1 MAPSFP
7 LVGFAESCG
16 LHDGVTLKP
25 MTTAIGT
32 IFKNTAPTLLPWWE
46 ICPVAW
52 ASDSWALGPMG
63 DSASPRLCLPASVSL
78 ACSVDTPL
86 LLCRVLIGL
95 RCFELLRW
103 KRLEKQNPIII
114 PYKAWR
120 GSRGWLLSYCSSRT
134 DLLLHSALAAST
146 GERAQSSSS
155 QCHFRIDFP
164 NMSYPTA
171 QTIFPLLYESV
182 ILYRCLNAV
191 FQLATS
197 PVGYWL

>member
-103 KRLEKQNPIII
+103 KRLEKQNPIIT
-114 PYKAWR
+114 PTRPGVGAEAGCFHTVPAARTSSFTLLWLPVLER
-120 GSRGWLLSYCSSRT
+120 ELSRLHLNGTSESIFLTWVIQPPKLSFLCCMI
-134 DLLLHSALAAST
+134 
-146 GERAQSSSS
+146 Q
-155 QCHFRIDFP
+155 
-164 NMSYPTA
+164 
-171 QTIFPLLYESV
+171 
-182 ILYRCLNAV
+182 
-191 FQLATS
+191 
-197 PVGYWL
+197 